1 MEQKETNILN
11 IDQLLSY
18 INNNY
23 DHNPKLVIEVVKK
36 ALDVMIFTFGDF
48 DSKEVF
54 INKVTKHYQFIQ
66 GLEDKAEAPLFLT
79 DEPKPQSEF
88 SIKDITK

>member
-1 MEQKETNILN
+1 MKQKETNILN

-18 INNNY
+18 IKDNY
-23 DHNPKLVIEVVKK
+23 DHNPKQVINVVQK

-54 INKVTKHYQFIQ
+54 INKVTDHYQFI
-66 GLEDKAEAPLFLT
+66 
-79 DEPKPQSEF
+79 
-88 SIKDITK
+88 